1 MILVVRTM
9 RGRTIRGSHLKPS
22 NKRRRSLFA
31 SALEAGNLKK
41 YYSRNCARAT
51 AIDFRTVQASRVF
64 PRDVGE
70 ILRWAGF
77 RICAHAGG
85 RAHRHVSGW
94 IVLVAIALSL
104 AAQTSSRADSISP
117 DAPLG
122 VREVVPGV
130 FVHFGVNA
138 LMTAE
143 NQGAT
148 ANVGFVVGDDA
159 VAVIDTG
166 GSLREGR
173 RLLAAIRNVTMKP
186 IRYVINTH
194 AHPDHVFG
202 NAAFLGAATTMF
214 IGHHNLPRALAL
226 RGSYYLDGFRRSMGS
241 MLDGVEL
248 IAPQQVVETDMTL
261 DLGNRALKLRAWA
274 AAHSDSDLTVL
285 DETTGTLFAG
295 DLVFLEHVPV
305 IDGSLRGWLVAIQ
318 ALAGI
323 SATRVVAGH
332 GPTAEWPAALAD
344 ERRYLER
351 MAQDTRGMIKSGTPI
366 AQAAASAGMSEK
378 SQWDLF
384 EEYNAR
390 NATAAFA
397 ELEWE

>member
-1 MILVVRTM
+1 MSV
-9 RGRTIRGSHLKPS
+9 
-22 NKRRRSLFA
+22 A
-31 SALEAGNLKK
+31 
-41 YYSRNCARAT
+41 
-51 AIDFRTVQASRVF
+51 VQAS
-64 PRDVGE
+64 
-70 ILRWAGF
+70 A
-77 RICAHAGG
+77 
-85 RAHRHVSGW
+85 
-94 IVLVAIALSL
+94 
-104 AAQTSSRADSISP
+104 RADFIAP
-117 DAPLG
+117 DAALD
-122 VREVVPGV
+122 VREVASGV
-130 FVHFGVNA
+130 FVHVGVNA

-166 GSLREGR
+166 GSLQEGR

-186 IRYVINTH
+186 VRYVINTH

-202 NAAFLGAATTMF
+202 NAAFLGATTIF
-214 IGHHNLPRALAL
+214 VGHHNLPRALAL
-226 RGSYYLDGFRRSMGS
+226 RGSYYLEGFRRSMGTA
-241 MLDGVEL
+241 LDGVEL
-248 IAPQQVVETDMTL
+248 IAPQRLVETEMTV

-285 DETTGTLFAG
+285 DEPTGTLFAG
-295 DLVFLEHVPV
+295 DLVFLAHVPV
-305 IDGSLRGWLVAIQ
+305 IDGSLRGWLVALE

-323 SATRVVAGH
+323 SAKRVVPGH
-332 GPTAEWPAALAD
+332 GPIAEWPAALAA

-351 MAQDTRGMIKSGTPI
+351 MAQDTRGLIKSGAPI
-366 AQAAASAGMSEK
+366 ARAATTAGMSEK
-378 SQWDLF
+378 SQWELF